1 LPCTAG
7 SLDSR
12 RSVARLLLE
21 VLSKTEALVTVENR
35 KKQAITTQ
43 GCCASLVDAMT
54 VVYRLPPEELLPC

>member
-1 LPCTAG
+1 MRVSSKPGAARLPRTAG

-35 KKQAITTQ
+35 KKQAITTR
-43 GCCASLVDAMT
+43 G
-54 VVYRLPPEELLPC
+54 LLCIPLWMQ